1 MFWLETLFVCDNED
15 TWSWEYDRGS
25 EERHCWSVS
34 GEERCETKK
43 GKNED
48 GKIMIIEGKRKF
60 VSRGYV
66 RFSAI
71 IGEIVA
77 VFFKE
82 LFYHFSRWR
91 QVIFPEEPCQKVS
104 IIIDIIILHR
114 EPIPILTRMK
124 LCKKARILWHLWST
138 IIVISI
144 DTTTII
150 AQLVKARQISIFERI
165 WLLGYRVQ
173 EITED
178 AIVDRYLRLP

>member
-1 MFWLETLFVCDNED
+1 MKILDLESTIEDLKRDIVDLLQEKRDVKQKKERMRMEKSWLLKE
-15 TWSWEYDRGS
+15 
-25 EERHCWSVS
+25 
-34 GEERCETKK
+34 K
-43 GKNED
+43 GKW
-48 GKIMIIEGKRKF
+48 KRKF

-71 IGEIVA
+71 VGEIVA
-77 VFFKE
+77 FFLKE

-150 AQLVKARQISIFERI
+150 AQLVKARQISIFEENLNI
-165 WLLGYRVQ
+165 GL
-173 EITED
+173 
-178 AIVDRYLRLP
+178 

>member
-1 MFWLETLFVCDNED
+1 M
-15 TWSWEYDRGS
+15 
-25 EERHCWSVS
+25 
-34 GEERCETKK
+34 
-43 GKNED
+43 
-48 GKIMIIEGKRKF
+48 
-60 VSRGYV
+60 
-66 RFSAI
+66 
-71 IGEIVA
+71 
-77 VFFKE
+77 
-82 LFYHFSRWR
+82 FYHFSRWR

-124 LCKKARILWHLWST
+124 LCKKARIHWHLWSA

-150 AQLVKARQISIFERI
+150 AQLVKAGQWSIFERI

-178 AIVDRYLRLP
+178 AIIDRYLRLPLSLIVWDSKIGRIIIRLRKENQSAANELESNLNLLNMGIDLNLKKVAGGLVQGNLSVCPVPLFEE

>member
-1 MFWLETLFVCDNED
+1 MFWLETLFVCANED

-25 EERHCWSVS
+25 EERHCWSVA

-48 GKIMIIEGKRKF
+48 GKIMIIEEKREMKKEIRIPRLCSVF
-60 VSRGYV
+60 SHSLGDNCGFFSR
-66 RFSAI
+66 
-71 IGEIVA
+71 
-77 VFFKE
+77 E

-150 AQLVKARQISIFERI
+150 AQLVKARQISIFEENLNI
-165 WLLGYRVQ
+165 GL
-173 EITED
+173 
-178 AIVDRYLRLP
+178 